1 MKQVRAWLACL
12 LLGVVLVGCTPP
24 AEPRPT
30 TAPAAA
36 ATPEPRWTEAQPTAL
51 PPTATPTWEVMIHPP
66 CELVAEREVT
76 AYQRPGSDA
85 EVFAPVP
92 PGLRV
97 YVEARTADGWIGFD
111 PGTAQAGNVGVFRLR
126 WVPPGEGYSLVG
138 VCDDLPVVEGPPP
151 GICFVMCLDETPV
164 YLKADTLSTLVVL
177 LQSGD
182 YAQALSI
189 GDEWVQVDLSSGSA
203 GLDER
208 GWIQRQLASFNGPC
222 DELPLATP

>member
-1 MKQVRAWLACL
+1 
-12 LLGVVLVGCTPP
+12 
-24 AEPRPT
+24 
-30 TAPAAA
+30 
-36 ATPEPRWTEAQPTAL
+36 
-51 PPTATPTWEVMIHPP
+51 MIHPP

-111 PGTAQAGNVGVFRLR
+111 PGTAQAGNVGV
-126 WVPPGEGYSLVG
+126 
-138 VCDDLPVVEGPPP
+138 CDDLPVVEGPPP

-164 YLKADTLSTLVVL
+164 YLEADTLSTLVVL

-182 YAQALSI
+182 YAQALGI
-189 GDEWVQVDLSSGSA
+189 GEEWVQVDLSSGSA